1 MKSRKE
7 GYSYIILQDG
17 EKYPIKVNR
26 KRTEKALRDLNK
38 YTVGILK
45 LMSDL
50 YKKDNDLYYFIKD
63 TVVSSY
69 SFDFSEGDN
78 YILREIR
85 DSSEDLLN
93 QLLENQDD
101 IPAVENLTT
110 LADLGFRESFFGGHN
125 EDLKM
130 WEKVLIDTDEM
141 EVQEEVILYKTGE
154 MKRRKRKI
162 LWDKVDYGKSS
173 RSIKYTPLKMTKK
186 LENALKLEKYYT
198 SRED

>member
-1 MKSRKE
+1 MRSRKE
-7 GYSYIILQDG
+7 GYNYIILQDG
-17 EKYPIKVNR
+17 ERYPIKVNR

-38 YTVGILK
+38 YAAGILK

-50 YKKDNDLYYFIKD
+50 YEKDNDLYYLIKD
-63 TVVSSY
+63 MVTYSY
-69 SFDFSEGDN
+69 GFDFSEGDN

-85 DSSEDLLN
+85 DSSEELLN
-93 QLLENQDD
+93 QLQENQDD
-101 IPAVENLTT
+101 IPVAENLTT
-110 LADLGFRESFFGGHN
+110 LADLGFRESFIGGHN
-125 EDLKM
+125 EDFKL

-154 MKRRKRKI
+154 MVRRKRKI